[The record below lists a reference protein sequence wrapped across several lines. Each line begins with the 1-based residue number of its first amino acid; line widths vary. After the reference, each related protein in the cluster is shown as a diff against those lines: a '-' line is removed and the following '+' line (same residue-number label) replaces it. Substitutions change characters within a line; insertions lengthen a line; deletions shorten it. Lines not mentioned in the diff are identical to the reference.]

1 MVTRHLLYRFLSG
14 VFWLYYKIELVLS
27 QLGIIFVNLLWE
39 FRFYFLKIF
48 CIFLSVAA
56 AESAVIFLK
65 CFVFNNS
72 ILSVY
77 LVLSNIAT
85 ALALSCFKIRMFLLS
100 DRLSIIFLNLY
111 RTSISLYFPQVLLS
125 VAFNDVKSLS
135 GISF

>member
-27 QLGIIFVNLLWE
+27 QLGMIFVNLLWE

>member
-111 RTSISLYFPQVLLS
+111 RTSKSLYFPQVLLS

>member
-27 QLGIIFVNLLWE
+27 QLGIIFVNLLWK

-111 RTSISLYFPQVLLS
+111 RTSISLYFPQVQLS
-125 VAFNDVKSLS
+125 VAFNDVKFLS